1 MQSYAEQLET
11 PNKIAANG
19 VNAEQD
25 LDKVA
30 REYAP
35 FNLQLEEHRQRL
47 MHNNGMVPNSTLFHG
62 NSPNATTQ

>member
-11 PNKIAANG
+11 PGKMAAP
-19 VNAEQD
+19 EQPD
-25 LDKVA
+25 KDKVA

-47 MHNNGMVPNSTLFHG
+47 GMVGLPPNS
-62 NSPNATTQ
+62 